1 LYRNTKQW
9 PNGGG
14 RLKAEKTRRK
24 KTTKMKSVVSVALLT
39 MGVVLIVSSP
49 EMTVLLVSATSA
61 S

>member
-14 RLKAEKTRRK
+14 RLKAEKIRRK

-39 MGVVLIVSSP
+39 TGVVQIVSSP
-49 EMTVLLVSATSA
+49 EMTVLLVSTVPAN
-61 S
+61 